1 MKNKFEGFFDS
12 EKNPLV
18 VPTPQQ
24 LCEALAMMV
33 SQVPDWYTKP
43 VLRMMAHGGSDKIAS
58 YIKVE
63 LENRR
68 KPEID
73 IGWSAFLMLLQ
84 ERLMTSYEKY
94 ADDTERQMFPF
105 EPNEFDPPSDG

>member
-12 EKNPLV
+12 DKNPIV
-18 VPTPQQ
+18 QPTPQH

-43 VLRMMAHGGSDKIAS
+43 MLRMMAHGGASKIAT
-58 YIKVE
+58 YITEE
-63 LENRR
+63 LNNDR
-68 KPEID
+68 KPDIN

-84 ERLMTSYEKY
+84 ERLITSYEKY
-94 ADDTERQMFPF
+94 ADKEEREMFPF
-105 EPNEFDPPSDG
+105 KRNETDPPSDG

>member
-12 EKNPLV
+12 DKNPIV
-18 VPTPQQ
+18 QPTPQQ

-43 VLRMMAHGGSDKIAS
+43 MLRMMAHGGANKIAT
-58 YIKVE
+58 YITEE
-63 LENRR
+63 LNNHR
-68 KPEID
+68 KPDLE

-84 ERLMTSYEKY
+84 ERLITSYEKY
-94 ADDTERQMFPF
+94 ADNTEREMFPF
-105 EPNEFDPPSDG
+105 KRNETDPPSDE